1 MMDGPQN
8 IFTDEQLAEIK
19 DLIKG
24 ARKNFVDFS
33 ELESAEPNESEDN

>member
-1 MMDGPQN
+1 MTDGPQN

-33 ELESAEPNESEDN
+33 EMETTESEDN

>member
-1 MMDGPQN
+1 MTDGPQN
-8 IFTDEQLAEIK
+8 VFTDEQLAEIK

-33 ELESAEPNESEDN
+33 EMETEDDKDN